1 MGRKP
6 AKREAGSQPGASS
19 LAHYRAIQS
28 ARCWT
33 HLWLEEEEEEKKN
46 KQVGAPG
53 VGSLLCCVCT
63 VAHYTSP

>member
-6 AKREAGSQPGASS
+6 AKREAGSQPGERS

-33 HLWLEEEEEEKKN
+33 HLWLEEEEEEEKK
-46 KQVGAPG
+46 
-53 VGSLLCCVCT
+53 
-63 VAHYTSP
+63 